1 MNSTRNILLL
11 LVFILFSAVSPAQ
24 TKESTALDSGTIKQ
38 QFDYIINESNSY
50 KEYKVIE
57 KPKLQKL
64 KANVSDSLKQV
75 QQQLVETKDR
85 VKSQNE
91 EVAAL
96 QADLDETNNNL
107 TEVVNQRDSIEFFGK
122 QMDKATYKTIMW
134 SIIGGLL
141 ALLLFFIFSFWR
153 SNAVTKET
161 KEALQRTQEEFDGY
175 KKRTLTKEQQIMRRL
190 QDEINKNLP

>member
-1 MNSTRNILLL
+1 MNLTRTAILIF
-11 LVFILFSAVSPAQ
+11 VFVLGVSPADAQ
-24 TKESTALDSGTIKQ
+24 TKEGEALNKGTIKQ

-64 KANVSDSLKQV
+64 KSNVADSLNLV
-75 QQQLVETKDR
+75 HAQLSETQDR

-96 QADLDETNNNL
+96 QADLDKANNDL
-107 TEVVNQRDSIEFFGK
+107 SEVVSQRDSIEFFGK
-122 QMDKATYKTIMW
+122 QMDKATYKSIMW

-141 ALLLFFIFSFWR
+141 ALLLFFIFRFWR
-153 SNAVTKET
+153 SNAITKET
-161 KEALQRTQEEFDGY
+161 KEALLRTQEDFDGY